1 MNWRAMTATGV
12 RTLYPV
18 HRLHGVVL
26 LLLLL
31 ATLLLGMGNSLHS
44 RLLWVGE
51 QVWPNYYLLNPDAV
65 EPSCNLTMDVDREV
79 ERRIQAYKPDPDDLF
94 SSPPNAQAIRQSL
107 ESNLALC
114 EQRHVQFAENQKHAT
129 PALGVFKDIEQGLAD
144 FLLSNIDLTKFL
156 FIGMFALAAAV
167 SALDAD
173 HIALR
178 LPRNRAEW
186 RLSQGA
192 QFVVNGLMLLSLNSY
207 LGNLERTPDSGSAMT
222 LQYAWVMVFG
232 LFMVINAVRFVVVP
246 ERIKSGSMD
255 LASGLV
261 VPLYCTMG
269 LIAMSYFFFV
279 DGYSSGLAIYFGMM
293 SNLSSMFI
301 NIGLYVLVGMMLK
314 QTRVPELLL
323 GLIKPFNLPAPL
335 LASVIIFATAF
346 PTAFTGASGIF
357 ILAVGGVVYDELRRA
372 GAGRQLSL
380 ATTAMSGSLGVVL
393 NPCLLI
399 VVVAALNKE
408 VTTSEMYG
416 WGFWVF
422 IMSASLFSFIV
433 CKTEGNWKPRP
444 APGAL
449 RESLRATKPLIPYVA
464 VAAAVILAI
473 WVILGLKFNEYSAPL
488 ILPLVMLAIVM
499 LDSSKTQDDA
509 PAASRVQEFFV
520 RSSSAASDSAVHIGA
535 LLALI
540 GFSICLGG
548 ILERSDIV
556 HFLFPESLTS
566 PWVAMLVIVVMLTFI
581 GMVMDPFGAV
591 ILVSATIAQPA
602 IQIGID
608 PLHFWIVCL
617 VAFEL
622 GYLSP
627 PVALNHLLT
636 RQVVGE
642 TEVVAAERTGT
653 FWHRYERLLLPL
665 AVMLPTLLLVAF
677 VPMLF
682 YAL

>member
-1 MNWRAMTATGV
+1 MNWQAISTAGAK
-12 RTLYPV
+12 TLYPV
-18 HRLHGVVL
+18 HRMHGVIL

-31 ATLLLGMGNSLHS
+31 FTLLLGMGNSLHS
-44 RLLWVGE
+44 RMLWVGE
-51 QVWPNYYLLNPDAV
+51 QTWPNYYLLNPDAT
-65 EPSCNLTMDVDREV
+65 EPTCNRTMDVEAEV
-79 ERRIQAYKPDPDDLF
+79 QKRLDAYEPDPDDLF
-94 SSPPNAQAIRQSL
+94 SSPPNAASIRESL
-107 ESNLALC
+107 ERNLALC
-114 EQRHVQFAENQKHAT
+114 EEKYEMYAENQRNAT
-129 PALGVFKDIEQGLAD
+129 PALSIFKTVEQGFAS
-144 FLLSNIDLTKFL
+144 FLLENIELTKFL
-156 FIGMFALAAAV
+156 FIAMFAMAAAI

-186 RLSQGA
+186 RLSQGVQLA
-192 QFVVNGLMLLSLNSY
+192 VNGLMVFSLLSY
-207 LGNLERTPDSGSAMT
+207 VGKLETSPGSESNIL
-222 LQYAWVMVFG
+222 LQNAWAAVFG
-232 LFMVINAVRFVVVP
+232 LFMVINLARFINVP
-246 ERIKSGSMD
+246 ERMKAGS
-255 LASGLV
+255 LKASSGLV
-261 VPLYCTMG
+261 LPLYCAMG

-293 SNLSSMFI
+293 TNLSSMFI
-301 NIGLYVLVGMMLK
+301 NIGLYVLVGMALK
-314 QTRVPELLL
+314 QTRIPELLL
-323 GLIKPFNLPAPL
+323 NIIKPFHLPAPM
-335 LASVIIFATAF
+335 LASVMIFATAF

-408 VTTSEMYG
+408 VTTTEMYG

-422 IMSASLFSFIV
+422 MMSATLFSIIV
-433 CKTEGNWKPRP
+433 CKTQGNWKPRP
-444 APGAL
+444 APGAFREALKEL
-449 RESLRATKPLIPYVA
+449 RPLAPYAVVA
-464 VAAAVILAI
+464 VGVILAI
-473 WVILGLKFNEYSAPL
+473 WIILGLGFNEYSAPL
-488 ILPLVMLAIVM
+488 IMPLVILSLVY
-499 LDSSKTQDDA
+499 LDANKDSRDDGQ
-509 PAASRVQEFFV
+509 SRSQAFWS
-520 RSSSAASDSAVHIGA
+520 RSTAAASDAAVHIGA

-556 HFLFPESLTS
+556 HALFPEDLTS
-566 PWVAMLVIVVMLTFI
+566 PWIAMLVIVVMLTII

-591 ILVSATIAQPA
+591 VLVSATIAQPA
-602 IQIGID
+602 IQLGID

-642 TEVVAAERTGT
+642 TEVLAAERTGS

-665 AVMLPTLLLVAF
+665 AVMVPTLLICAF

>member
-1 MNWRAMTATGV
+1 MNWRALTAPAA

-18 HRLHGVVL
+18 HRLHGVIL

-31 ATLLLGMGNSLHS
+31 FTLLLGMGNSLHS

-51 QVWPNYYLLNPDAV
+51 QTWPDYYLLNPDAT
-65 EPSCNLTMDVDREV
+65 EPSCQLEMDVDAEV
-79 ERRIQAYKPDPDDLF
+79 KKRVEAYQPDPDDLF
-94 SSPPNAQAIRQSL
+94 SSPPNPEAIRQSL
-107 ESNLALC
+107 ERNLELCQQEYALY
-114 EQRHVQFAENQKHAT
+114 EQNLEHAT
-129 PALGVFKDIEQGLAD
+129 PALGLFKTIEQGLAD
-144 FLLSNIDLTKFL
+144 FLLDNIELTKYL
-156 FIGMFALAAAV
+156 FIAMFAMAAAIA
-167 SALDAD
+167 ALDAD

-186 RLSQGA
+186 RFSQA
-192 QFVVNGLMLLSLNSY
+192 TQFVVNGMMVGSLNAY
-207 LGNLERTPDSGSAMT
+207 LGKLASSPGSEGT
-222 LQYAWVMVFG
+222 VDLQYAWATVFG
-232 LFMVINAVRFVVVP
+232 LFMVINAVRFVNVP
-246 ERIKSGSMD
+246 ERMKNGR
-255 LASGLV
+255 LALSSGLV
-261 VPLYCTMG
+261 MPLYCAMG

-279 DGYSSGLAIYFGMM
+279 DGYASGLAIYFGMM

-301 NIGLYVLVGMMLK
+301 NIGLYVLVGMVLK
-314 QTRVPELLL
+314 QTRLPELLL
-323 GLIKPFNLPAPL
+323 NVIKPFNLPAPM

-408 VTTSEMYG
+408 VTTTEMYS

-422 IMSASLFSFIV
+422 IMSASLFSLIV
-433 CKTEGNWKPRP
+433 CKTQGNWKPRP
-444 APGAL
+444 APGAF
-449 RESLRATKPLIPYVA
+449 RTSLVQMKPLVPYVL
-464 VAAAVILAI
+464 VGAAVILAI
-473 WVILGLKFNEYSAPL
+473 WAILGLKFNEYSAPM
-488 ILPLVMLAIVM
+488 ILPLVMLALVF
-499 LDSSKTQDDA
+499 LDAGSDRRELGETRLRAFWK
-509 PAASRVQEFFV
+509 
-520 RSSSAASDSAVHIGA
+520 RSSYAASDSAVHIGA

-556 HFLFPESLTS
+556 HALFPENLTS
-566 PWVAMLVIVVMLTFI
+566 PWIAMLVIVVMLTFI

-602 IQIGID
+602 IQLGID

-642 TEVVAAERTGT
+642 TEVLAAERTGT

-665 AVMLPTLLLVAF
+665 AVMGPTLLLVAF

>member
-1 MNWRAMTATGV
+1 MNWRAMTASGA

-18 HRLHGVVL
+18 HRIHGVIL

-31 ATLLLGMGNSLHS
+31 STLLLGMGNSLHS
-44 RLLWVGE
+44 RMLWIGE
-51 QVWPNYYLLNPDAV
+51 QVWPNYYLLNPDAT
-65 EPSCNLTMDVDREV
+65 EPTCNMFVDVDAEV

-94 SSPPNAQAIRQSL
+94 SSPPDADALRQSL
-107 ESNLALC
+107 QSNVALC
-114 EQRHVQFAENQKHAT
+114 EQRHLMYAENQKHAT
-129 PALGVFKDIEQGLAD
+129 WALGAYKSFEQGLAG
-144 FLLSNIDLTKFL
+144 FLLDNIELTKYL
-156 FIGMFALAAAV
+156 FIAMFAMAAAI

-178 LPRNRAEW
+178 LSRNRSEW
-186 RLSQGA
+186 RLSQGV
-192 QFVVNGLMLLSLNSY
+192 QFIVNGLMVLSLNAY
-207 LGNLERTPDSGSAMT
+207 LGRLSTSPGTENTMI
-222 LQYAWVMVFG
+222 LQYAWAGVFG
-232 LFMVINAVRFVVVP
+232 MFMVINAIRFFHIP
-246 ERIKSGSMD
+246 ERMKPGS
-255 LASGLV
+255 LSLSSSLV
-261 VPLYCTMG
+261 IPLYCMMG

-279 DGYSSGLAIYFGMM
+279 DGYTSGLAIYFGMM
-293 SNLSSMFI
+293 ANLSSMFI

-323 GLIKPFNLPAPL
+323 NIVKPFNLPAPM

-357 ILAVGGVVYDELRRA
+357 ILAVGGVVYDELRKA

-399 VVVAALNKE
+399 VVIAALNKE

-422 IMSASLFSFIV
+422 ILSASLFSFIV

-449 RESLRATKPLIPYVA
+449 RLALKQLLPLVPYA
-464 VAAAVILAI
+464 LTAAAVIFAI
-473 WVILGLKFNEYSAPL
+473 WVVLGLKFNEYSAPM
-488 ILPLVMLAIVM
+488 ILPLVMLALVV
-499 LDSSKTQDDA
+499 LDSGKESKELSV
-509 PAASRVQEFFV
+509 SRMQTFFE
-520 RSSSAASDSAVHIGA
+520 RSSNAASDSAVHIGA
-535 LLALI
+535 LMALI

-556 HFLFPESLTS
+556 HAIFPETLTS
-566 PWVAMLVIVVMLTFI
+566 PWIAMMVIVVMLTLI

-602 IQIGID
+602 IQIGVD

-642 TEVVAAERTGT
+642 TEVLAAERTGT
-653 FWHRYERLLLPL
+653 FWHRYQRLLLPL
-665 AVMLPTLLLVAF
+665 AVMIPSLLLVAF

>member
-1 MNWRAMTATGV
+1 
-12 RTLYPV
+12 
-18 HRLHGVVL
+18 
-26 LLLLL
+26 
-31 ATLLLGMGNSLHS
+31 MG
-44 RLLWVGE
+44 
-51 QVWPNYYLLNPDAV
+51 
-65 EPSCNLTMDVDREV
+65 
-79 ERRIQAYKPDPDDLF
+79 
-94 SSPPNAQAIRQSL
+94 
-107 ESNLALC
+107 
-114 EQRHVQFAENQKHAT
+114 
-129 PALGVFKDIEQGLAD
+129 
-144 FLLSNIDLTKFL
+144 
-156 FIGMFALAAAV
+156 
-167 SALDAD
+167 
-173 HIALR
+173 
-178 LPRNRAEW
+178 
-186 RLSQGA
+186 
-192 QFVVNGLMLLSLNSY
+192 
-207 LGNLERTPDSGSAMT
+207 
-222 LQYAWVMVFG
+222 
-232 LFMVINAVRFVVVP
+232 
-246 ERIKSGSMD
+246 
-255 LASGLV
+255 
-261 VPLYCTMG
+261 
-269 LIAMSYFFFV
+269 YFFLV
-279 DGYSSGLAIYFGMM
+279 DGYASGLAIYFGMM

-301 NIGLYVLVGMMLK
+301 NIGLYVLVGMVLK
-314 QTRVPELLL
+314 QTRLPELLL
-323 GLIKPFNLPAPL
+323 NVIKPYQLPAPM

-408 VTTSEMYG
+408 VTTTEMYG
-416 WGFWVF
+416 WGVWVF
-422 IMSASLFSFIV
+422 LMSATLFSVVV
-433 CKTEGNWKPRP
+433 CKTEGNWRPRP
-444 APGAL
+444 APGAVRASLAQL
-449 RESLRATKPLIPYVA
+449 RPLLPYAA
-464 VAAAVILAI
+464 VAALVILAI
-473 WVILGLKFNEYSAPL
+473 WLLLGLRFNEYSAPL
-488 ILPLVMLAIVM
+488 ILPLVMLALVF
-499 LDSSKTQDDA
+499 LDSDQDRREQGQGRLQA
-509 PAASRVQEFFV
+509 FWR
-520 RSSSAASDSAVHIGA
+520 RSSAAASDSAVHIGA

-556 HFLFPESLTS
+556 HALFPEHLDS
-566 PWVAMLVIVVMLTFI
+566 PWLAMLVIVVMLTVI

-602 IQIGID
+602 IRMGID

-642 TEVVAAERTGT
+642 TEVLAAERTGS

-665 AVMLPTLLLVAF
+665 AVMGPTLLLVAF

>member
-1 MNWRAMTATGV
+1 MNWRALSAAGSK
-12 RTLYPV
+12 TLYPV
-18 HRLHGVVL
+18 HRSHGVIL

-31 ATLLLGMGNSLHS
+31 FTLLLGMGNSLHS
-44 RLLWVGE
+44 RMLWVGE
-51 QVWPNYYLLNPDAV
+51 QTWPNYYLLDPDAT
-65 EPSCNLTMDVDREV
+65 EPTCNMFVDVDAEV
-79 ERRIQAYKPDPDDLF
+79 QKRLDAYEPDPDDLF
-94 SSPPNAQAIRQSL
+94 SSPPDEDAIRESL
-107 ESNLALC
+107 KRNMALC
-114 EQRHVQFAENQKHAT
+114 EQKHLMFAENQKNAT
-129 PALGVFKDIEQGLAD
+129 AALGVFKTVEQGFAS
-144 FLLSNIDLTKFL
+144 FLLDNIELTKFL
-156 FIGMFALAAAV
+156 FIAMFAMAAAI

-186 RLSQGA
+186 RLSQGTQLA
-192 QFVVNGLMLLSLNSY
+192 VNGLMVFSLMSY
-207 LGNLERTPDSGSAMT
+207 AGRLATSPGSEGTMT
-222 LQYAWVMVFG
+222 LQYAWAAVFG
-232 LFMVINAVRFVVVP
+232 LFIVINLVRLFSIP
-246 ERIKSGSMD
+246 ERMKPGS
-255 LASGLV
+255 LSASSGLV
-261 VPLYCTMG
+261 VPLYCGMG

-293 SNLSSMFI
+293 ANLSSMFI
-301 NIGLYVLVGMMLK
+301 NIGLYVLVGMALK
-314 QTRVPELLL
+314 QTRIPELLL
-323 GLIKPFNLPAPL
+323 NIIKPYQLPAPM
-335 LASVIIFATAF
+335 LASVMIFATAF

-408 VTTSEMYG
+408 VTTTELYG

-422 IMSASLFSFIV
+422 MFSATLFSIIV
-433 CKTEGNWKPRP
+433 CKTQGNWRPRP
-444 APGAL
+444 APGAF
-449 RESLRATKPLIPYVA
+449 RESLQQLKPLAPYAA
-464 VAAAVILAI
+464 VALAVILGI
-473 WVILGLKFNEYSAPL
+473 WIILGLGFNEYSAPM
-488 ILPLVMLAIVM
+488 ILPLVMLALVA
-499 LDSSKTQDDA
+499 LDAGKDSRDEGQSRSKA
-509 PAASRVQEFFV
+509 FWV
-520 RSSSAASDSAVHIGA
+520 RSTAAASDSAVHIGA

-556 HFLFPESLTS
+556 HALFPEDLTS
-566 PWVAMLVIVVMLTFI
+566 PWIAMLVIVVMLTII

-591 ILVSATIAQPA
+591 ILVSATVAQPA
-602 IQIGID
+602 IQLGID

-642 TEVVAAERTGT
+642 TEVLAAERTGT

-665 AVMLPTLLLVAF
+665 AVMGPTLLLTAF

>member
-1 MNWRAMTATGV
+1 MNWRAMTATGA
-12 RTLYPV
+12 RTLYPA
-18 HRLHGVVL
+18 HRLHGVIL

-31 ATLLLGMGNSLHS
+31 ATLALGMGNSLHS

-51 QVWPNYYLLNPDAV
+51 QVWPNYYLLNPDAT
-65 EPSCNLTMDVDREV
+65 EPTCNLFVDVDKEV
-79 ERRIQAYKPDPDDLF
+79 ERRVAAYKPDPDDLF
-94 SSPPNAQAIRQSL
+94 SSPPNPEAIRQSL
-107 ESNLALC
+107 QSNLALC
-114 EQRHVQFAENQKHAT
+114 EQRHLQYAENQKNAT
-129 PALGVFKDIEQGLAD
+129 WALGAFKGVEQGLAN
-144 FLLSNIDLTKFL
+144 FLLKNIDLTKFL
-156 FIGMFALAAAV
+156 FIAMFAMAAAV

-186 RLSQGA
+186 RLSQGS
-192 QFVVNGLMLLSLNSY
+192 QFVVNGLMLLSLSTY
-207 LGNLERTPDSGSAMT
+207 VGRLQASPGTADTIM
-222 LQYAWVMVFG
+222 LQYAWSLVFG
-232 LFMVINAVRFVVVP
+232 LFMVINAIRFLFVP
-246 ERIKSGSMD
+246 ERMRAGS
-255 LASGLV
+255 LALSSGLV
-261 VPLYCTMG
+261 LPLYCTMG
-269 LIAMSYFFFV
+269 LIAMSYFFFM

-323 GLIKPFNLPAPL
+323 NVIKPFNLPAPM

-399 VVVAALNKE
+399 VVIAALNKE
-408 VTTSEMYG
+408 VTTTEMYG

-422 IMSASLFSFIV
+422 IMSATLFSFIV

-444 APGAL
+444 APGAF
-449 RESLRATKPLIPYVA
+449 RAGVRQLGALVPYA
-464 VAAAVILAI
+464 LTAAAVILAI
-473 WVILGLKFNEYSAPL
+473 WVVLGLKFNEYSAPL
-488 ILPLVMLAIVM
+488 ILPLVMLAVVM
-499 LDSSKTQDDA
+499 LDAGKASQETGQSRTQA
-509 PAASRVQEFFV
+509 FFD

-556 HFLFPESLTS
+556 HALFPESLTS
-566 PWVAMLVIVVMLTFI
+566 PWLAMMVIVLMLTVI

-602 IQIGID
+602 IQFGID

-642 TEVVAAERTGT
+642 TEVLAAERTGS
-653 FWHRYERLLLPL
+653 FWHRYQRLLLPL
-665 AVMLPTLLLVAF
+665 AVMVPTLLLVAF

>member
-1 MNWRAMTATGV
+1 MNWRALTAPAA

-18 HRLHGVVL
+18 HRLHGAVL

-31 ATLLLGMGNSLHS
+31 STLVLGMGNSLHS

-51 QVWPNYYLLNPDAV
+51 QTWPNYYLLNPDAT
-65 EPSCNLTMDVDREV
+65 EPTCQLEMDVDAEV
-79 ERRIQAYKPDPDDLF
+79 RKRVEAYKPDPDDLF
-94 SSPPNAQAIRQSL
+94 SSPPNPEAIRTSL
-107 ESNLALC
+107 ERNLELC
-114 EQRHVQFAENQKHAT
+114 RQEHAAYKQNLRHAT
-129 PALGVFKDIEQGLAD
+129 PALGVFKSVEQGLAD
-144 FLLSNIDLTKFL
+144 FLLENIGLTKYL
-156 FIGMFALAAAV
+156 FIAMFALAAAV
-167 SALDAD
+167 AALDAD

-186 RLSQGA
+186 RLSQA
-192 QFVVNGLMLLSLNSY
+192 VQFAVNGLMVASLNAY
-207 LGNLERTPDSGSAMT
+207 LGRLAGSPGSEST
-222 LQYAWVMVFG
+222 SQLQYAWAAVFG
-232 LFMVINAVRFVVVP
+232 LFMVINAVRFVNVP
-246 ERIKSGSMD
+246 ERMKAGS
-255 LASGLV
+255 LALSSGLV
-261 VPLYCTMG
+261 LPLHSVMG
-269 LIAMSYFFFV
+269 LIAMSYFFLV
-279 DGYSSGLAIYFGMM
+279 DGYASGLAIYFGMM

-301 NIGLYVLVGMMLK
+301 NIGLYVLVGMVLK
-314 QTRVPELLL
+314 QTRLPELLL
-323 GLIKPFNLPAPL
+323 DVIKPWNLPSPM

-393 NPCLLI
+393 NPSLLI

-408 VTTSEMYG
+408 VTTTEMYG

-422 IMSASLFSFIV
+422 IMSATLFSLVV

-444 APGAL
+444 APGAF
-449 RESLRATKPLIPYVA
+449 RASVLQMKPLLPYVL
-464 VAAAVILAI
+464 VAGGVILAI
-473 WVILGLKFNEYSAPL
+473 WGVLGLRFNEYSAPL
-488 ILPLVMLAIVM
+488 ILPLVMLALVF
-499 LDSSKTQDDA
+499 LDANRDSRGDDETRLKA
-509 PAASRVQEFFV
+509 FWN
-520 RSSSAASDSAVHIGA
+520 RSSAAASDSAVHIGA

-540 GFSICLGG
+540 GFSISLGG
-548 ILERSDIV
+548 ILERSDVV
-556 HFLFPESLTS
+556 HALFPESLTS
-566 PWVAMLVIVVMLTFI
+566 PWIAMLVIVVMLTVI

-602 IQIGID
+602 IQLGID

-642 TEVVAAERTGT
+642 TEVLAAERTGS

-665 AVMLPTLLLVAF
+665 AVMGPTLLVAAF
-677 VPMLF
+677 VPLLF

>member
-1 MNWRAMTATGV
+1 MISRVLSTARTT
-12 RTLYPV
+12 TLYPM
-18 HRLHGVVL
+18 HRMHGMVL

-31 ATLLLGMGNSLHS
+31 FTLLLGMGNSLHS

-51 QVWPNYYLLNPDAV
+51 QTWPNYYLLNPDATAP
-65 EPSCNLTMDVDREV
+65 ECDLSMDVDAEV
-79 ERRIQAYKPDPDDLF
+79 QRRLDAYKPDPDDLF
-94 SSPPNAQAIRQSL
+94 SSPPNASALRESL
-107 ESNLALC
+107 QRNLALC
-114 EQRHVQFAENQKHAT
+114 EQKFAAFEENQKHAT
-129 PALGVFKDIEQGLAD
+129 PALAAFKTVEQGLAD
-144 FLLSNIDLTKFL
+144 FLLDNIDLMKYL
-156 FIGMFALAAAV
+156 FIAMFAMAAAV

-178 LPRNRAEW
+178 LPRNRSEW
-186 RLSQGA
+186 RMSQGV
-192 QFVVNGLMLLSLNSY
+192 QLLTNGLMVASLQSYAGRLST
-207 LGNLERTPDSGSAMT
+207 TPGSEDVAALQLAWT
-222 LQYAWVMVFG
+222 LVFG
-232 LFMVINAVRFVVVP
+232 LFMVINAVRLLWVP
-246 ERIKSGSMD
+246 ERMRAGG
-255 LASGLV
+255 LNASSPLV
-261 VPLYCTMG
+261 IPLYCAMG

-301 NIGLYVLVGMMLK
+301 NIGLYVLVGMALK
-314 QTRVPELLL
+314 QTRLPELLINV
-323 GLIKPFNLPAPL
+323 IKPFQLPAPL
-335 LASVIIFATAF
+335 LASVMIFATAF

-408 VTTSEMYG
+408 VTTSELYG

-422 IMSASLFSFIV
+422 LMSACLFSFVV
-433 CKTEGNWKPRP
+433 CKTEGNWKPKPR
-444 APGAL
+444 PGAL
-449 RESLRATKPLIPYVA
+449 RESLAQLRPLLPYAVVA
-464 VAAAVILAI
+464 GLVILAV
-473 WVILGLKFNEYSAPL
+473 WLLLDLRFNEYSAPL
-488 ILPLVMLAIVM
+488 ILPLVMLALVL
-499 LDSSKTQDDA
+499 LDADKDNRDDGQ
-509 PAASRVQEFFV
+509 SRGGAFWS
-520 RSSSAASDSAVHIGA
+520 RSTAAASDSAVHIGA

-548 ILERSDIV
+548 ILERSEIV
-556 HFLFPESLTS
+556 HAIFPEHLDN
-566 PWVAMLVIVVMLTFI
+566 PWLVMLVVVFMLTFI

-591 ILVSATIAQPA
+591 ILVSATIAQAA
-602 IQIGID
+602 INLGID

-642 TEVVAAERTGT
+642 TEVLAAERTGS

-665 AVMLPTLLLVAF
+665 LVMATTLLLVAF
-677 VPMLF
+677 IPMFF
-682 YAL
+682 YVL

>member
-1 MNWRAMTATGV
+1 MTSRATG
-12 RTLYPV
+12 TSGALYPV
-18 HRLHGVVL
+18 HKVHGVVL

-31 ATLLLGMGNSLHS
+31 FTLLLGMGNSLHS
-44 RLLWVGE
+44 RLLLIGE
-51 QVWPNYYLLNPDAV
+51 QTWPNYYLLDPAATEPTCSLEIDIDA
-65 EPSCNLTMDVDREV
+65 EV
-79 ERRIQAYKPDPDDLF
+79 QKRIDAYEPDPDELF
-94 SSPPNAQAIRQSL
+94 SSPPNAQAIRESL
-107 ESNLALC
+107 LQNLELC
-114 EQRHVQFAENQKHAT
+114 KQRFEQYRLTQEAVT
-129 PALGVFKDIEQGLAD
+129 PALTVYKTIEQGLAET
-144 FLLSNIDLTKFL
+144 LLENIELTKFL
-156 FIGMFALAAAV
+156 FIAMFALAAAI
-167 SALDAD
+167 AAFDTD

-186 RLSQGA
+186 RLSQGV
-192 QFVVNGLMLLSLNSY
+192 QLIVNGLMVLSLFAY
-207 LGNLERTPDSGSAMT
+207 LDRLAVSPGTESTQT
-222 LQYAWVMVFG
+222 LQYGWSIVFI
-232 LFMVINAVRFVVVP
+232 LFMAINLIRLAKVP
-246 ERIKSGSMD
+246 AHLNTDSLTLS
-255 LASGLV
+255 SGLV
-261 VPLYCTMG
+261 LPLYCVMG
-269 LIAMSYFFFV
+269 LIAMTYFVVV
-279 DGYSSGLAIYFGMM
+279 DEYQSGLAIYFGIMT
-293 SNLSSMFI
+293 NLSSMFI

-314 QTRVPELLL
+314 QTRIPELLFNAL
-323 GLIKPFNLPAPL
+323 KPFNLPAPM

-422 IMSASLFSFIV
+422 MMSATLFSIVV
-433 CKTEGNWKPRP
+433 CKTQGNWRP
-444 APGAL
+444 SPQKGAVKEAL
-449 RESLRATKPLIPYVA
+449 RRLGPLGPYVIG
-464 VAAAVILAI
+464 VVIVIGLI
-473 WVILGLKFNEYSAPL
+473 WLLLGLQFNEYSAPL
-488 ILPLVMLAIVM
+488 ILPLVMLALVF
-499 LDSSKTQDDA
+499 LDTKAESHQTKR
-509 PAASRVQEFFV
+509 SRFSLFWR
-520 RSSSAASDSAVHIGA
+520 RSTLAASDSAVHIGA

-556 HFLFPESLTS
+556 HALFPEDLTS
-566 PWVAMLVIVVMLTFI
+566 PWIAMLVIVVMLTII

-591 ILVSATIAQPA
+591 ILVSATVAQPA

-642 TEVVAAERTGT
+642 SEVLAAEKRGS
-653 FWHRYERLLLPL
+653 FWRRYERLLLPL
-665 AVMLPTLLLVAF
+665 SVMAPTLLFVAF
-677 VPMLF
+677 VPLLF

>member
-1 MNWRAMTATGV
+1 MNWRALTAPAAQ
-12 RTLYPV
+12 TLYPV
-18 HRLHGVVL
+18 HRMHGVIL

-31 ATLLLGMGNSLHS
+31 FTLLLGMGNSLHS

-51 QVWPNYYLLNPDAV
+51 QTWPNYYLLNPDAT
-65 EPSCNLTMDVDREV
+65 EPSCQLEMDVDAEV
-79 ERRIQAYKPDPDDLF
+79 RKRMDAYKPDPDDLF
-94 SSPPNAQAIRQSL
+94 SSPPNPEAIRQSL
-107 ESNLALC
+107 ARNLELC
-114 EQRHVQFAENQKHAT
+114 QQEYVLYEQNLEHAT
-129 PALGVFKDIEQGLAD
+129 PALGLFKTVEQGLAD
-144 FLLSNIDLTKFL
+144 FLLDNIELTKYL
-156 FIGMFALAAAV
+156 FIAMFAMAAAIA
-167 SALDAD
+167 ALDAD

-186 RLSQGA
+186 RFSQA
-192 QFVVNGLMLLSLNSY
+192 TQFVVNGLMVGSLNSY
-207 LGNLERTPDSGSAMT
+207 LGKLASSPGSEGT
-222 LQYAWVMVFG
+222 VDLQYAWAAVFG
-232 LFMVINAVRFVVVP
+232 LFMVINVIRFVNVP
-246 ERIKSGSMD
+246 ERMKKGR
-255 LASGLV
+255 LALSSGLV
-261 VPLYCTMG
+261 MPLYCAMG

-301 NIGLYVLVGMMLK
+301 NIGLYVLVGMVLK
-314 QTRVPELLL
+314 QTRLPELLL
-323 GLIKPFNLPAPL
+323 NVIKPYNLPAPM

-372 GAGRQLSL
+372 GAGRQLAL

-408 VTTSEMYG
+408 VTTTEMYG

-422 IMSASLFSFIV
+422 IMSASLFSLVV
-433 CKTEGNWKPRP
+433 CKTQGNWKPRP
-444 APGAL
+444 APGAF
-449 RESLRATKPLIPYVA
+449 RASLVQMKPLIPYVLVGA
-464 VAAAVILAI
+464 IVILAI
-473 WVILGLKFNEYSAPL
+473 WAILGLKFNEYSAPM
-488 ILPLVMLAIVM
+488 ILPLVMLALVF
-499 LDSSKTQDDA
+499 LDAGSDSRDA
-509 PAASRVQEFFV
+509 GESRLQAFWK
-520 RSSSAASDSAVHIGA
+520 RSSYAASDSAVHIGA

-556 HFLFPESLTS
+556 HALFPENLTS

-602 IQIGID
+602 IQLGID

-642 TEVVAAERTGT
+642 TEVLAGERTGT

-665 AVMLPTLLLVAF
+665 VVMGPTLLLVAF

>member
-1 MNWRAMTATGV
+1 MNWRALTAPAA
-12 RTLYPV
+12 RTLYPM
-18 HRLHGVVL
+18 HRLHGAVL

-31 ATLLLGMGNSLHS
+31 FTLLLGMGNSLHS

-51 QVWPNYYLLNPDAV
+51 QTWPNYYLLNPEAT
-65 EPSCNLTMDVDREV
+65 EPSCQLDMNVDAEV
-79 ERRIQAYKPDPDDLF
+79 KKRIQAYQPDPDALF
-94 SSPPNAQAIRQSL
+94 SSPPDPDAIRQSL
-107 ESNLALC
+107 LKNLELC
-114 EQRHVQFAENQKHAT
+114 EQQYAIYQQNLKHAT
-129 PALGVFKDIEQGLAD
+129 PALGVFKTVEQGLAD
-144 FLLSNIDLTKFL
+144 FLLNNIDLTKYL
-156 FIGMFALAAAV
+156 FIAMFALAAAIA
-167 SALDAD
+167 ALDAD

-178 LPRNRAEW
+178 LARNRSEW
-186 RLSQGA
+186 RLSQGS
-192 QFVVNGLMLLSLNSY
+192 QLVVNGLMVWSVNSY
-207 LGNLERTPDSGSAMT
+207 LGRLANTPGGEDTAS
-222 LQYAWVMVFG
+222 LQTAWAGVFG
-232 LFMVINAVRFVVVP
+232 LFMVINAVRLLYVP
-246 ERIKSGSMD
+246 KRVRAGS
-255 LASGLV
+255 LSASSGLV
-261 VPLYCTMG
+261 VPLYCVMG

-301 NIGLYVLVGMMLK
+301 NIGLYVLVGMVLK
-314 QTRVPELLL
+314 QTRLPELLL
-323 GLIKPFNLPAPL
+323 NVIKPYQLPAPM

-357 ILAVGGVVYDELRRA
+357 ILAVGGVVYDELRRV
-372 GAGRQLSL
+372 GAGRQLAL

-408 VTTSEMYG
+408 VTTTEMYG

-422 IMSASLFSFIV
+422 IMSALLFSFVV

-444 APGAL
+444 APGAFRASVGQL
-449 RESLRATKPLIPYVA
+449 RPLLPYVM
-464 VAAAVILAI
+464 VAAGVILAV
-473 WVILGLKFNEYSAPL
+473 WLILGLQFNEYSAPL
-488 ILPLVMLAIVM
+488 ILPLVMLALVY
-499 LDSSKTQDDA
+499 LDAS
-509 PAASRVQEFFV
+509 PANREPGETRRGAFWN
-520 RSSSAASDSAVHIGA
+520 RSAAAASDSAVHIGA

-556 HFLFPESLTS
+556 HALFPEHLTS
-566 PWVAMLVIVVMLTFI
+566 PWIAMLVIVALLTCI

-602 IQIGID
+602 IQMGID

-642 TEVVAAERTGT
+642 TEVLAAERTGS

-665 AVMLPTLLLVAF
+665 AVMGPTLLLVAF

>member
-1 MNWRAMTATGV
+1 MNWRALTAPAV

-18 HRLHGVVL
+18 HRLHGAVL

-31 ATLLLGMGNSLHS
+31 STLVLGMGNSLHS

-51 QVWPNYYLLNPDAV
+51 QTWPNYYLLNPDAT
-65 EPSCNLTMDVDREV
+65 EPTCQLEMDVDAEV
-79 ERRIQAYKPDPDDLF
+79 RKRVEAYKPDPDDLF
-94 SSPPNAQAIRQSL
+94 SSPPNPEAIRTSL
-107 ESNLALC
+107 ERNLELC
-114 EQRHVQFAENQKHAT
+114 KQEYVAYEQNLKHAT
-129 PALGVFKDIEQGLAD
+129 PALGVFKSVEQGLAD
-144 FLLSNIDLTKFL
+144 FLLENIELTKYL
-156 FIGMFALAAAV
+156 FIAMFALAAAV
-167 SALDAD
+167 AALDAD

-186 RLSQGA
+186 RLSQGV
-192 QFVVNGLMLLSLNSY
+192 QFAVNGLMVASLNAY
-207 LGNLERTPDSGSAMT
+207 LGQLASSPGSEST
-222 LQYAWVMVFG
+222 SQLQYAWTAVFG
-232 LFMVINAVRFVVVP
+232 LFMVINAVRFVNVP
-246 ERIKSGSMD
+246 ERMRAGS
-255 LASGLV
+255 LALSSGLV
-261 VPLYCTMG
+261 LPLYSVMG
-269 LIAMSYFFFV
+269 LIAMSYFFLV
-279 DGYSSGLAIYFGMM
+279 DGYASGLAIYFGMM

-301 NIGLYVLVGMMLK
+301 NIGLYVLVGMVLK
-314 QTRVPELLL
+314 QTRLPELLL
-323 GLIKPFNLPAPL
+323 DVIKPWNLPAPM

-408 VTTSEMYG
+408 VTTTEMYG

-422 IMSASLFSFIV
+422 IMSATLFSLVV

-444 APGAL
+444 APGAF
-449 RESLRATKPLIPYVA
+449 RASILQMKPLLPYVL
-464 VAAAVILAI
+464 VAAGVILAI
-473 WVILGLKFNEYSAPL
+473 WGVLGLRFNEYSAPL
-488 ILPLVMLAIVM
+488 ILPLVMLALVF
-499 LDSSKTQDDA
+499 LDANRDSRGDDETRLKA
-509 PAASRVQEFFV
+509 FWN
-520 RSSSAASDSAVHIGA
+520 RSSAAASDSAVHIGA

-540 GFSICLGG
+540 GFSISLGG

-556 HFLFPESLTS
+556 HALFPESLTS
-566 PWVAMLVIVVMLTFI
+566 PWIAMLVIVVMLTAI

-602 IQIGID
+602 IQLGID

-642 TEVVAAERTGT
+642 TEVLAAERTGS

-665 AVMLPTLLLVAF
+665 AVMGPTLLLVAF

>member
-1 MNWRAMTATGV
+1 M
-12 RTLYPV
+12 
-18 HRLHGVVL
+18 
-26 LLLLL
+26 
-31 ATLLLGMGNSLHS
+31 
-44 RLLWVGE
+44 LWIGE
-51 QVWPNYYLLNPDAV
+51 QVWPNYYLLNPDAT
-65 EPSCNLTMDVDREV
+65 EPTCNMFVDVDAEV

-94 SSPPNAQAIRQSL
+94 SSPPDADALRQSL
-107 ESNLALC
+107 QSNVALC
-114 EQRHVQFAENQKHAT
+114 EQRHLMYAENQKHAT
-129 PALGVFKDIEQGLAD
+129 WALGAYKSFEQGLAG
-144 FLLSNIDLTKFL
+144 FLLDNIELTKYL
-156 FIGMFALAAAV
+156 FIAMFAMAAAI

-178 LPRNRAEW
+178 LSRNRSEW
-186 RLSQGA
+186 RLSQGV
-192 QFVVNGLMLLSLNSY
+192 QFIVNGLMVLSLNAY
-207 LGNLERTPDSGSAMT
+207 LGRLSTSPGTENTMI
-222 LQYAWVMVFG
+222 LQYAWAGVFG
-232 LFMVINAVRFVVVP
+232 MFMVINAIRFFHIP
-246 ERIKSGSMD
+246 ERMKPGS
-255 LASGLV
+255 LSLSSSLV
-261 VPLYCTMG
+261 IPLYCMMG

-279 DGYSSGLAIYFGMM
+279 DGYTSGLAIYFGMM
-293 SNLSSMFI
+293 ANLSSMFI

-323 GLIKPFNLPAPL
+323 NIVKPFNLPAPM

-357 ILAVGGVVYDELRRA
+357 ILAVGGVVYDELRKA

-399 VVVAALNKE
+399 VVIAALNKE

-422 IMSASLFSFIV
+422 ILSASLFSFIV
-433 CKTEGNWKPRP
+433 CKTEGNWKPKP
-444 APGAL
+444 APGAFRL
-449 RESLRATKPLIPYVA
+449 ALKQLLPLVPYA
-464 VAAAVILAI
+464 LTAAAVIFAI
-473 WVILGLKFNEYSAPL
+473 WVVLGLKFNEYSAPM
-488 ILPLVMLAIVM
+488 ILPLVMLALVV
-499 LDSSKTQDDA
+499 LDSGKESKELSV
-509 PAASRVQEFFV
+509 SRMQTFFE
-520 RSSSAASDSAVHIGA
+520 RGSNAASDSAVHIGA

-556 HFLFPESLTS
+556 HAIFPETLTS
-566 PWVAMLVIVVMLTFI
+566 PWIAMMVIVVMLTLI

-602 IQIGID
+602 IQIGVD

-642 TEVVAAERTGT
+642 TEVLAAERTGT
-653 FWHRYERLLLPL
+653 FWHRYQRLLLPL
-665 AVMLPTLLLVAF
+665 AVMIPSLLLVAF

>member
-1 MNWRAMTATGV
+1 MISRVLSTARTT
-12 RTLYPV
+12 TLYPM
-18 HRLHGVVL
+18 HRLHGMVL

-31 ATLLLGMGNSLHS
+31 FTLLLGMGNSLHS

-51 QVWPNYYLLNPDAV
+51 QTWPNYYLLNPDATAP
-65 EPSCNLTMDVDREV
+65 ECDLSMDVDTEV
-79 ERRIQAYKPDPDDLF
+79 QRRLDAYKPDPDDLF
-94 SSPPNAQAIRQSL
+94 SSPPNASALRESL
-107 ESNLALC
+107 QRNLALC
-114 EQRHVQFAENQKHAT
+114 EQKFAAFEENQKHAT
-129 PALGVFKDIEQGLAD
+129 PALAAFKTVEQGLAD
-144 FLLSNIDLTKFL
+144 FLLDNIDLMKYL
-156 FIGMFALAAAV
+156 FIAMFAMAAAV

-178 LPRNRAEW
+178 LPRNRSEW
-186 RLSQGA
+186 RLSQGV
-192 QFVVNGLMLLSLNSY
+192 QLLTNGLMVASLQSYAGRLST
-207 LGNLERTPDSGSAMT
+207 TPGSEDVAALQLAWT
-222 LQYAWVMVFG
+222 LVFG
-232 LFMVINAVRFVVVP
+232 LFMVINAVRLLWVP
-246 ERIKSGSMD
+246 ERMRAGG
-255 LASGLV
+255 LNASSPLV
-261 VPLYCTMG
+261 IPLYCAMG

-301 NIGLYVLVGMMLK
+301 NIGLYVLVGMALK
-314 QTRVPELLL
+314 QTRLPELLINV
-323 GLIKPFNLPAPL
+323 IKPFQLPAPL
-335 LASVIIFATAF
+335 LASVMIFATAF

-408 VTTSEMYG
+408 VTTSELYG

-422 IMSASLFSFIV
+422 LMSACLFSFVV
-433 CKTEGNWKPRP
+433 CKTEGNWKPKPR
-444 APGAL
+444 PGAL
-449 RESLRATKPLIPYVA
+449 RESMAQLRPLLPYAVVA
-464 VAAAVILAI
+464 GLVILAV
-473 WVILGLKFNEYSAPL
+473 WLLLDLRFNEYSAPL
-488 ILPLVMLAIVM
+488 ILPLVMLALVL
-499 LDSSKTQDDA
+499 LDADKDNRDDGQ
-509 PAASRVQEFFV
+509 SRGGAFWS
-520 RSSSAASDSAVHIGA
+520 RSTAAASDSAVHIGA

-548 ILERSDIV
+548 ILERSEIV
-556 HFLFPESLTS
+556 HAIFPEHLDN
-566 PWVAMLVIVVMLTFI
+566 PWLVMLVVVFMLTFI

-591 ILVSATIAQPA
+591 ILVSATIAQAA
-602 IQIGID
+602 INLGID

-642 TEVVAAERTGT
+642 TEVLAAERTGS

-665 AVMLPTLLLVAF
+665 LVMATTLLLVAF
-677 VPMLF
+677 IPMFF

>member
-1 MNWRAMTATGV
+1 MNWRAITAPAA

-18 HRLHGVVL
+18 HRVYGAVL

-31 ATLLLGMGNSLHS
+31 FTLLLGMGNSLHS

-51 QVWPNYYLLNPDAV
+51 QTWPNYYLLNPDAT
-65 EPSCNLTMDVDREV
+65 EPSCQLAMDIDAEV
-79 ERRIQAYKPDPDDLF
+79 ARRVANYKPDPDDLF
-94 SSPPNAQAIRQSL
+94 SSPPNPEAIRKSL
-107 ESNLALC
+107 QSNLELC
-114 EQRHVQFAENQKHAT
+114 QQQYDVYEQNLAHAT
-129 PALGVFKDIEQGLAD
+129 PALGAFKAVEQGLAD
-144 FLLSNIDLTKFL
+144 FLLDNIELTKYL
-156 FIGMFALAAAV
+156 FIAMFAMAAAIA
-167 SALDAD
+167 ALDTD

-186 RLSQGA
+186 RLSQGV
-192 QFVVNGLMLLSLNSY
+192 QFVVNGLMVLSLNAY
-207 LGNLERTPDSGSAMT
+207 LGKLATSPGSEDTMS
-222 LQYAWVMVFG
+222 LQYAWGGVFG
-232 LFMVINAVRFVVVP
+232 LFMVINAVRFLNVP
-246 ERIKSGSMD
+246 ERIRPGGLSAS
-255 LASGLV
+255 SGLV
-261 VPLYCTMG
+261 IPLYCAMG
-269 LIAMSYFFFV
+269 LIAMSYFFLV
-279 DGYSSGLAIYFGMM
+279 DGYASGLAIYFGMM

-314 QTRVPELLL
+314 QTRIPELLL
-323 GLIKPFNLPAPL
+323 NLIKPFNLPAPL

-408 VTTSEMYG
+408 VTTTEMYS

-422 IMSASLFSFIV
+422 IMSATLFSLIV
-433 CKTEGNWKPRP
+433 CKTQGNWKPRP
-444 APGAL
+444 APGAFRAAL
-449 RESLRATKPLIPYVA
+449 AESRALLPYVA
-464 VAAAVILAI
+464 VAALVIVSI
-473 WVILGLKFNEYSAPL
+473 WVVLGLKFNEYSAPL
-488 ILPLVMLAIVM
+488 ILPLVMLAVVL
-499 LDSSKTQDDA
+499 LDSGRRTEEQGQTLSQVFW
-509 PAASRVQEFFV
+509 S
-520 RSSSAASDSAVHIGA
+520 RSSAAASDSAVHIGA

-556 HFLFPESLTS
+556 HSLFPEDLTS
-566 PWVAMLVIVVMLTFI
+566 PWVAMLVIVVMLTVI

-602 IQIGID
+602 IQLGID

-642 TEVVAAERTGT
+642 TEVLAAERTGS

-665 AVMLPTLLLVAF
+665 AVMGPTLLFVAF

>member
-1 MNWRAMTATGV
+1 MNWRALTAPAV
-12 RTLYPV
+12 KTLYPV
-18 HRLHGVVL
+18 HRLHGATL

-31 ATLLLGMGNSLHS
+31 FTLLLGMGNSLHS

-51 QVWPNYYLLNPDAV
+51 QTWPNYYLLNPDAT
-65 EPSCNLTMDVDREV
+65 EPSCQLEMDIEAEV
-79 ERRIQAYKPDPDDLF
+79 ARRIAAYQPDPDDLF
-94 SSPPNAQAIRQSL
+94 SSPPNPDALRESLRRNLDRCAQEHALYRQNL
-107 ESNLALC
+107 E
-114 EQRHVQFAENQKHAT
+114 HAT
-129 PALGVFKDIEQGLAD
+129 PALAVFKSVEQGLAD
-144 FLLSNIDLTKFL
+144 FLLDNIELTKYL
-156 FIGMFALAAAV
+156 FIAMFAMAAAIA
-167 SALDAD
+167 ALDTD

-186 RLSQGA
+186 RLSQGV
-192 QFVVNGLMLLSLNSY
+192 QFVVNGLMLLSLSSY
-207 LGNLERTPDSGSAMT
+207 LERLASSPGSDGTMQ
-222 LQYAWVMVFG
+222 LQYAWGLVFG
-232 LFMVINAVRFVVVP
+232 LFMVINAVRFVNVP
-246 ERIKSGSMD
+246 ERMRAGTLSLS
-255 LASGLV
+255 SGLV
-261 VPLYCTMG
+261 LPLYCVMG
-269 LIAMSYFFFV
+269 LIAMTYFFFV
-279 DGYSSGLAIYFGMM
+279 DGYASGLAIYFGMM
-293 SNLSSMFI
+293 TNLSSMFI

-314 QTRVPELLL
+314 QTRLPELLL
-323 GLIKPFNLPAPL
+323 DLIKPFNLPAPL

-408 VTTSEMYG
+408 VTTTEMYG

-422 IMSASLFSFIV
+422 IMSATLFSLIV

-444 APGAL
+444 APGAFRAAVANL
-449 RESLRATKPLIPYVA
+449 RPLLPYVL
-464 VAAAVILAI
+464 VAAVVIVAI
-473 WVILGLKFNEYSAPL
+473 WGLLGLQFNEYSAPL
-488 ILPLVMLAIVM
+488 ILPLVMLALVL
-499 LDSSKTQDDA
+499 LDAGKDGCEDGE
-509 PAASRVQEFFV
+509 SRLQAFWN
-520 RSSSAASDSAVHIGA
+520 RSSAAASDSAVHIGA

-548 ILERSDIV
+548 ILERSDMV
-556 HFLFPESLTS
+556 HALFPEELTS
-566 PWVAMLVIVVMLTFI
+566 PWLAMLVIVVMLTFI

-602 IQIGID
+602 IQLGID

-642 TEVVAAERTGT
+642 TEVLAAERTGS

-665 AVMLPTLLLVAF
+665 AVMGPTLLLVAF

>member
-1 MNWRAMTATGV
+1 MN
-12 RTLYPV
+12 
-18 HRLHGVVL
+18 
-26 LLLLL
+26 
-31 ATLLLGMGNSLHS
+31 
-44 RLLWVGE
+44 
-51 QVWPNYYLLNPDAV
+51 
-65 EPSCNLTMDVDREV
+65 
-79 ERRIQAYKPDPDDLF
+79 
-94 SSPPNAQAIRQSL
+94 
-107 ESNLALC
+107 
-114 EQRHVQFAENQKHAT
+114 
-129 PALGVFKDIEQGLAD
+129 
-144 FLLSNIDLTKFL
+144 
-156 FIGMFALAAAV
+156 
-167 SALDAD
+167 
-173 HIALR
+173 
-178 LPRNRAEW
+178 
-186 RLSQGA
+186 
-192 QFVVNGLMLLSLNSY
+192 
-207 LGNLERTPDSGSAMT
+207 
-222 LQYAWVMVFG
+222 LQYGWAAVFG
-232 LFMVINAVRFVVVP
+232 LFMVINAVRFVNVP
-246 ERIKSGSMD
+246 SRVRDGRLSLS
-255 LASGLV
+255 SGLV
-261 VPLYCTMG
+261 VPLYCAMG
-269 LIAMSYFFFV
+269 LIAMSYFFLI
-279 DGYSSGLAIYFGMM
+279 DGYASGLAIYFGMM

-301 NIGLYVLVGMMLK
+301 NIGLYVLVGMILK
-314 QTRVPELLL
+314 QTRLPELLL
-323 GLIKPFNLPAPL
+323 SVIKPFNLPAPM

-408 VTTSEMYG
+408 VTTTEMYG
-416 WGFWVF
+416 WGFWIF
-422 IMSASLFSFIV
+422 IMSATLFSVIV

-449 RESLRATKPLIPYVA
+449 REAVARLKPLVPYVLVGA
-464 VAAAVILAI
+464 GVILAI
-473 WVILGLKFNEYSAPL
+473 WIILGLKFNEYSAPL
-488 ILPLVMLAIVM
+488 ILPLVMLALVF
-499 LDSSKTQDDA
+499 LDASKDSRNDGESRAQA
-509 PAASRVQEFFV
+509 FWGRSAA
-520 RSSSAASDSAVHIGA
+520 AASDSAVHIGA

-556 HFLFPESLTS
+556 HALFPEHLTS
-566 PWVAMLVIVVMLTFI
+566 PWIAMLVIVVMLTFI

-602 IQIGID
+602 IQLGID
-608 PLHFWIVCL
+608 PLHFWLVCL

-642 TEVVAAERTGT
+642 TEVLAAERRGS
-653 FWHRYERLLLPL
+653 FWHKYERLLLPL
-665 AVMLPTLLLVAF
+665 AVMGPTLLLVAF

>member
-1 MNWRAMTATGV
+1 MNWRALTAPAA

-18 HRLHGVVL
+18 HKLHGAIL
-26 LLLLL
+26 LLLLFF
-31 ATLLLGMGNSLHS
+31 TLLLGMGNSLHS

-51 QVWPNYYLLNPDAV
+51 QAWPNYYLLNPDAT
-65 EPSCNLTMDVDREV
+65 EPSCRLDMDVGAEV
-79 ERRIQAYKPDPDDLF
+79 RKRVKAYKPDPDDLF
-94 SSPPNAQAIRQSL
+94 DSPPNPDAIRTSL
-107 ESNLALC
+107 ERNLALC
-114 EQRHVQFAENQKHAT
+114 AEKHAAYQKNAEQAT
-129 PALGVFKDIEQGLAD
+129 PALGVFKTVEQGLAT
-144 FLLSNIDLTKFL
+144 FLLDNIGLTKYL
-156 FIGMFALAAAV
+156 FIAIFAIAAAV
-167 SALDAD
+167 AAFDAD

-178 LPRNRAEW
+178 LPRNRSEW
-186 RLSQGA
+186 RLSQA
-192 QFVVNGLMLLSLNSY
+192 VQFMVNGLMVFSMHAY
-207 LGNLERTPDSGSAMT
+207 LGRLASSPGAETTTT
-222 LQYAWVMVFG
+222 LQYAWTGVFG
-232 LFMVINAVRFVVVP
+232 LFMVINTLRFLNVP
-246 ERIKSGSMD
+246 KHIRAGG
-255 LASGLV
+255 LALSSGLV
-261 VPLYCTMG
+261 VPLYCVMG

-279 DGYSSGLAIYFGMM
+279 DGYASGLAIYFGMM

-301 NIGLYVLVGMMLK
+301 NIGLYVLVGMVLK
-314 QTRVPELLL
+314 QTRLPELLL
-323 GLIKPFNLPAPL
+323 NVIKPYNLPAPM

-372 GAGRQLSL
+372 GAGRQLAL

-408 VTTSEMYG
+408 VTTTEMYD

-422 IMSASLFSFIV
+422 IMSASLFSLIV
-433 CKTEGNWKPRP
+433 CKTEGNWRPRP

-449 RESLRATKPLIPYVA
+449 NASLRQLKPLVPYVA
-464 VAAAVILAI
+464 LAMGVIFAIYAV
-473 WVILGLKFNEYSAPL
+473 LGLSFNEYSAPL
-488 ILPLVMLAIVM
+488 ILPLVMLALVF
-499 LDSSKTQDDA
+499 LDA
-509 PAASRVQEFFV
+509 
-520 RSSSAASDSAVHIGA
+520 SSSREGNETRIQAFWARSCAAASDSAVHIGA

-548 ILERSDIV
+548 ILERSDVV
-556 HFLFPESLTS
+556 HALFPEDLTS
-566 PWVAMLVIVVMLTFI
+566 PWLAMLVIVVMLTVI

-602 IQIGID
+602 IQLGID

-642 TEVVAAERTGT
+642 SEVLAAERVGS
-653 FWHRYERLLLPL
+653 FWHRYERLLLPI
-665 AVMLPTLLLVAF
+665 AVMGPTLLLVAF
-677 VPMLF
+677 VPLMF
-682 YAL
+682 YAI

>member
-18 HRLHGVVL
+18 HRLHGVIL

-31 ATLLLGMGNSLHS
+31 TTLALGMGNSLHS

-65 EPSCNLTMDVDREV
+65 EPSCNLTLDVGKEV
-79 ERRIQAYKPDPDDLF
+79 ERRVQSYKPDPDDLF
-94 SSPPNAQAIRQSL
+94 SSPPNPEAIRRSL

-114 EQRHVQFAENQKHAT
+114 EQRHRQFAENQKHAT
-129 PALGVFKDIEQGLAD
+129 WGLGVFKNIEQGLAN
-144 FLLSNIDLTKFL
+144 FLLGNIDLTKFL
-156 FIGMFALAAAV
+156 FIGMFAMAAAI
-167 SALDAD
+167 SALDSD
-173 HIALR
+173 HIALK

-192 QFVVNGLMLLSLNSY
+192 QFVVNGLMLLSLNAY
-207 LGNLERTPDSGSAMT
+207 LGNLEKTPGSGGAMS
-222 LQYAWVMVFG
+222 LQYAWGVVFG
-232 LFMVINAVRFVVVP
+232 LFMVINAVRFIAIP
-246 ERIKSGSMD
+246 ERMKSGR
-255 LASGLV
+255 LELVSGLV

-279 DGYSSGLAIYFGMM
+279 DGYASGLAIYFGMM

-323 GLIKPFNLPAPL
+323 GLIKPYNLPAPL

-408 VTTSEMYG
+408 VTTSELYE

-422 IMSASLFSFIV
+422 VMSASLFSFIV

-444 APGAL
+444 APGAFL
-449 RESLRATKPLIPYVA
+449 KSLRASRLLLPHV
-464 VAAAVILAI
+464 VVGAAVILAI
-473 WVILGLKFNEYSAPL
+473 WGVLGLRFNEYSAPL
-488 ILPLVMLAIVM
+488 ILPLVMLALVM
-499 LDSSKTQDDA
+499 LDAGKD
-509 PAASRVQEFFV
+509 RENLQETRFQVFFD
-520 RSSSAASDSAVHIGA
+520 RSSTAASDSAVHIGA

-556 HFLFPESLTS
+556 HMLFPESLTS
-566 PWVAMLVIVVMLTFI
+566 PWAAMLVIVVMLTFI

-642 TEVVAAERTGT
+642 SEVLAAERTGS
-653 FWHRYERLLLPL
+653 FWHRYKRLLLPL
-665 AVMLPTLLLVAF
+665 AVMAPTLLLVAF
-677 VPMLF
+677 LPMLF

>member
-1 MNWRAMTATGV
+1 MNWRAMTASGV

-18 HRLHGVVL
+18 HRVHGVIL

-44 RLLWVGE
+44 RMLWVGE
-51 QVWPNYYLLNPDAV
+51 QIWPDYYLLNPDAA
-65 EPSCNLTMDVDREV
+65 EPTCNLFVDVDTEV
-79 ERRIQAYKPDPDDLF
+79 ERRIQAYEPDPDDLF
-94 SSPPNAQAIRQSL
+94 SAPPDRQALRQSL

-114 EQRHVQFAENQKHAT
+114 QQRHLQFAENQKHAT
-129 PALGVFKDIEQGLAD
+129 WALGAFKDVEQGLARV
-144 FLLSNIDLTKFL
+144 LLDNIDLTKFL
-156 FIGMFALAAAV
+156 FIAMFALAAAV
-167 SALDAD
+167 SALDTD

-186 RLSQGA
+186 RLSQGS
-192 QFVVNGLMLLSLNSY
+192 QFVVNGLMVASLFAY
-207 LGNLERTPDSGSAMT
+207 LARLETSPGSADTAT
-222 LQYAWVMVFG
+222 LQLAWAYVFG
-232 LFMVINAVRFVVVP
+232 LFMVINAIRFVAIP
-246 ERIKSGSMD
+246 ERIRVGRLSAS
-255 LASGLV
+255 SGLV
-261 VPLYCTMG
+261 LPLYCVMG
-269 LIAMSYFFFV
+269 AIAMAYFYFV

-323 GLIKPFNLPAPL
+323 GLIKPYNLPAPL

-399 VVVAALNKE
+399 VVIAALNKE
-408 VTTSEMYG
+408 VTTTEMYG

-422 IMSASLFSFIV
+422 IMSATLFSLVV
-433 CKTEGNWKPRP
+433 CKTQGDWRPRP
-444 APGAL
+444 APGAFSASVRAL
-449 RESLRATKPLIPYVA
+449 RPLLPYA
-464 VAAAVILAI
+464 LVAAAVIVAI
-473 WVILGLKFNEYSAPL
+473 WVVLGLKFNEYSAPM
-488 ILPLVMLAIVM
+488 ILPLVMLALVL
-499 LDSSKTQDDA
+499 LDAGYSPDQGEG
-509 PAASRVQEFFV
+509 SRLQVFFN
-520 RSSSAASDSAVHIGA
+520 RSSAAASDSAVHIGA

-548 ILERSDIV
+548 VLERSDIV
-556 HFLFPESLTS
+556 HAIFPEDLTS
-566 PWVAMLVIVVMLTFI
+566 PWIAMLVIVVMLTLI

-642 TEVVAAERTGT
+642 TEVLAAERAGS

-665 AVMLPTLLLVAF
+665 VVMVPTLLLVAF
-677 VPMLF
+677 IPMLF

>member
-1 MNWRAMTATGV
+1 M
-12 RTLYPV
+12 
-18 HRLHGVVL
+18 VL

-31 ATLLLGMGNSLHS
+31 FTLLLGMGNSLHS

-51 QVWPNYYLLNPDAV
+51 QTWPNYYLLNPDATAP
-65 EPSCNLTMDVDREV
+65 ECDLSMDVDTEV
-79 ERRIQAYKPDPDDLF
+79 QRRLDAYKPDPDDLF
-94 SSPPNAQAIRQSL
+94 SSPPNASALRESL
-107 ESNLALC
+107 QRNLALC
-114 EQRHVQFAENQKHAT
+114 EQKFAAFEENQKHAT
-129 PALGVFKDIEQGLAD
+129 PALAAFKTVEQGLAD
-144 FLLSNIDLTKFL
+144 FLLDNIDLMKYL
-156 FIGMFALAAAV
+156 FIAMFAMAAAV

-178 LPRNRAEW
+178 LPRNRSEW
-186 RLSQGA
+186 RLSQGV
-192 QFVVNGLMLLSLNSY
+192 QLLTNGLMVASLQSYAGRLST
-207 LGNLERTPDSGSAMT
+207 TPGSEDVAALQLAWT
-222 LQYAWVMVFG
+222 LVFG
-232 LFMVINAVRFVVVP
+232 LFMVINAVRLLWVP
-246 ERIKSGSMD
+246 ERMRAGG
-255 LASGLV
+255 LNASSPLV
-261 VPLYCTMG
+261 IPLYCAMG

-301 NIGLYVLVGMMLK
+301 NIGLYVLVGMALK
-314 QTRVPELLL
+314 QTRLPELLINV
-323 GLIKPFNLPAPL
+323 IKPFQLPAPL
-335 LASVIIFATAF
+335 LASVMIFATAF

-408 VTTSEMYG
+408 VTTSELYG

-422 IMSASLFSFIV
+422 LMSACLFSFVV
-433 CKTEGNWKPRP
+433 CKTEGNWKPKPR
-444 APGAL
+444 PGAL
-449 RESLRATKPLIPYVA
+449 RESMAQLRPLLPYAVVA
-464 VAAAVILAI
+464 GLVILAV
-473 WVILGLKFNEYSAPL
+473 WLLLDLRFNEYSAPL
-488 ILPLVMLAIVM
+488 ILPLVMLALVL
-499 LDSSKTQDDA
+499 LDADKDNRDDGQ
-509 PAASRVQEFFV
+509 SRGGAFWS
-520 RSSSAASDSAVHIGA
+520 RSTAAASDSAVHIGA

-548 ILERSDIV
+548 ILERSEIV
-556 HFLFPESLTS
+556 HAIFPEHLDN
-566 PWVAMLVIVVMLTFI
+566 PWLVMLVVVFMLTFI

-591 ILVSATIAQPA
+591 ILVSATIAQAA
-602 IQIGID
+602 INLGID

-642 TEVVAAERTGT
+642 TEVLAAERTGS

-665 AVMLPTLLLVAF
+665 LVMATTLLLVAF
-677 VPMLF
+677 IPMFF

>member
-1 MNWRAMTATGV
+1 MNWRAMTASGA

-18 HRLHGVVL
+18 HRIHGVIL

-31 ATLLLGMGNSLHS
+31 STLLLGMGNSLHS
-44 RLLWVGE
+44 RMLWIGE
-51 QVWPNYYLLNPDAV
+51 QVWPNYYLLNPDAT
-65 EPSCNLTMDVDREV
+65 EPTCNMFVDVDAEV

-94 SSPPNAQAIRQSL
+94 SSPPDADALRQSL
-107 ESNLALC
+107 QSNVALC
-114 EQRHVQFAENQKHAT
+114 EQRHLMFAENQKHAT
-129 PALGVFKDIEQGLAD
+129 WALGVYKSFEQGLAG
-144 FLLSNIDLTKFL
+144 FLLDNIELTKYL
-156 FIGMFALAAAV
+156 FIAMFAMAAAI

-178 LPRNRAEW
+178 LSRNRSEW
-186 RLSQGA
+186 RLSQGV
-192 QFVVNGLMLLSLNSY
+192 QFIVNGLMVLSLNAY
-207 LGNLERTPDSGSAMT
+207 LGRLSTSPGTESTMI
-222 LQYAWVMVFG
+222 LQYAWAGVFG
-232 LFMVINAVRFVVVP
+232 MFMVINAIRFFHIP
-246 ERIKSGSMD
+246 ERMKPGS
-255 LASGLV
+255 LSLSSSLV
-261 VPLYCTMG
+261 IPLYCMMG

-279 DGYSSGLAIYFGMM
+279 DGYTSGLAIYFGMM
-293 SNLSSMFI
+293 ANLSSMFI

-323 GLIKPFNLPAPL
+323 NIVKPFNLPAPM

-357 ILAVGGVVYDELRRA
+357 ILAVGGVVYDELRKA

-399 VVVAALNKE
+399 VVIAALNKE

-422 IMSASLFSFIV
+422 ILSASLFSFIV
-433 CKTEGNWKPRP
+433 CKTEGNWKPKP
-444 APGAL
+444 APGAFRL
-449 RESLRATKPLIPYVA
+449 ALKQLLPLVPYA
-464 VAAAVILAI
+464 LTAAAVIFAI
-473 WVILGLKFNEYSAPL
+473 WVVLGLKFNEYSAPM
-488 ILPLVMLAIVM
+488 ILPLVMLALVV
-499 LDSSKTQDDA
+499 LDSGKESKELSV
-509 PAASRVQEFFV
+509 SRMQTFFE
-520 RSSSAASDSAVHIGA
+520 RSSNAASDSAVHIGA

-556 HFLFPESLTS
+556 HAIFPETLTS
-566 PWVAMLVIVVMLTFI
+566 PWIAMMVIVVMLTLI

-602 IQIGID
+602 IQIGVD

-642 TEVVAAERTGT
+642 TEVLAAERTGT
-653 FWHRYERLLLPL
+653 FWHRYQRLLLPL
-665 AVMLPTLLLVAF
+665 AVMIPSLLLVAF

>member
-1 MNWRAMTATGV
+1 MNWRALTAPAA

-18 HRLHGVVL
+18 HRLHGAVL

-31 ATLLLGMGNSLHS
+31 FTLLLGMGNSLHS

-51 QVWPNYYLLNPDAV
+51 QTWPNYYLLNPDAK
-65 EPSCNLTMDVDREV
+65 EPTCQLEMDVDAEV
-79 ERRIQAYKPDPDDLF
+79 ARRVQAYKPDPDDLF
-94 SSPPNAQAIRQSL
+94 SSPPNPEAIRKSL
-107 ESNLALC
+107 QSNLELCQQQYALYQQNL
-114 EQRHVQFAENQKHAT
+114 EHAT
-129 PALGVFKDIEQGLAD
+129 PALGMFKAVEQGLAE
-144 FLLSNIDLTKFL
+144 FLLDNIELTKYL
-156 FIGMFALAAAV
+156 FIAMFAMAAAIA
-167 SALDAD
+167 ALDTD

-178 LPRNRAEW
+178 LPRNRSEW
-186 RLSQGA
+186 RLSQGV
-192 QFVVNGLMLLSLNSY
+192 QFVVNGLMVLSLNAY
-207 LGNLERTPDSGSAMT
+207 LGKLASSPGSEDTMD
-222 LQYAWVMVFG
+222 LQYAWAGVFG
-232 LFMVINAVRFVVVP
+232 LFMVINAIRFLNVP
-246 ERIKSGSMD
+246 DRIRAGK
-255 LASGLV
+255 LAASSGLV
-261 VPLYCTMG
+261 VPLYCGMG
-269 LIAMSYFFFV
+269 LIAMGYFFLV
-279 DGYSSGLAIYFGMM
+279 DGYASGLAIYFGMM

-314 QTRVPELLL
+314 QTRIPELLL
-323 GLIKPFNLPAPL
+323 NLIKPFNLPAPL

-408 VTTSEMYG
+408 VTTTELYG

-422 IMSASLFSFIV
+422 IMSATLFSLVV
-433 CKTEGNWKPRP
+433 CKTQGNWKPRP
-444 APGAL
+444 APGAFRAAL
-449 RESLRATKPLIPYVA
+449 GESRALVPYVLVGA
-464 VAAAVILAI
+464 LVILAI
-473 WVILGLKFNEYSAPL
+473 WAILGLKFNEYSAPL
-488 ILPLVMLAIVM
+488 ILPLVMLALVL
-499 LDSSKTQDDA
+499 LDSTQA
-509 PAASRVQEFFV
+509 NRTEAETRTQAFWN
-520 RSSSAASDSAVHIGA
+520 RSSAAASDSAVHIGA

-556 HFLFPESLTS
+556 HALFPEDLTS
-566 PWVAMLVIVVMLTFI
+566 PWIAMLVIVVMLTVI

-602 IQIGID
+602 IQLGID

-642 TEVVAAERTGT
+642 TEVLAAERTGS

-665 AVMLPTLLLVAF
+665 VVMGPTLLFVAF

>member
-1 MNWRAMTATGV
+1 MTSRATG
-12 RTLYPV
+12 TSGALYPV
-18 HRLHGVVL
+18 HKVHGVVL

-31 ATLLLGMGNSLHS
+31 FTLLLGMGNSLHS
-44 RLLWVGE
+44 RLLLIGE
-51 QVWPNYYLLNPDAV
+51 QTWPNYYLLDPAATEPTCSLTVDIDA
-65 EPSCNLTMDVDREV
+65 EV
-79 ERRIQAYKPDPDDLF
+79 QKRIDAYEPDPDVLF
-94 SSPPNAQAIRQSL
+94 SSPPNAQALRESL
-107 ESNLALC
+107 VQNLELC
-114 EQRHVQFAENQKHAT
+114 EQRHEHYRLTQEAIT
-129 PALGVFKDIEQGLAD
+129 PALNVYKMIEQGLAET
-144 FLLSNIDLTKFL
+144 LLDNIELTKFL
-156 FIGMFALAAAV
+156 FIAMFALAAAI
-167 SALDAD
+167 AAFDTD

-186 RLSQGA
+186 RLSQGV
-192 QFVVNGLMLLSLNSY
+192 QLIVNGLMVMSLLAYLDRLAVSPGTESTQTLQYGWSIVFILFMAINVVRLAKVPTRLHSGSLTLS
-207 LGNLERTPDSGSAMT
+207 SGLVLPLYCVMGLSAMT
-222 LQYAWVMVFG
+222 
-232 LFMVINAVRFVVVP
+232 
-246 ERIKSGSMD
+246 
-255 LASGLV
+255 
-261 VPLYCTMG
+261 
-269 LIAMSYFFFV
+269 YFLLV
-279 DGYSSGLAIYFGMM
+279 DGYQSGLAIYFGMM
-293 SNLSSMFI
+293 TNLSSMFI

-314 QTRVPELLL
+314 QTHIPELLFNAL
-323 GLIKPFNLPAPL
+323 KPFNLPAPM

-399 VVVAALNKE
+399 VVIAALNKE

-422 IMSASLFSFIV
+422 MMSATLFSIVV
-433 CKTEGNWKPRP
+433 CKTQGNWRP
-444 APGAL
+444 SPQKG
-449 RESLRATKPLIPYVA
+449 ATKEALLRLRPLIPYVIGIA
-464 VAAAVILAI
+464 IVIGLI
-473 WVILGLKFNEYSAPL
+473 WLLLGLKFNEYSAPL
-488 ILPLVMLAIVM
+488 ILPLVMLALVF
-499 LDSSKTQDDA
+499 LDTKEE
-509 PAASRVQEFFV
+509 SRRNQ
-520 RSSSAASDSAVHIGA
+520 RSRFGLFWQRSTLAASDSAVHIGA

-556 HFLFPESLTS
+556 HALFPEDLTS
-566 PWVAMLVIVVMLTFI
+566 PWVAMLVIVVMLTVI

-591 ILVSATIAQPA
+591 ILVSATVAQPA

-642 TEVVAAERTGT
+642 SEVLAAEKQGS
-653 FWHRYERLLLPL
+653 FWRRYERLLLPL
-665 AVMLPTLLLVAF
+665 SVMAPTLLLVAF
-677 VPMLF
+677 VPLIF

>member
-1 MNWRAMTATGV
+1 MNWRALTAPAA

-18 HRLHGVVL
+18 HRLHGAVL

-31 ATLLLGMGNSLHS
+31 FTLLLGMGNSLHS

-51 QVWPNYYLLNPDAV
+51 QTWPNYYLLNPDAK
-65 EPSCNLTMDVDREV
+65 EPTCQLEMDVDAEV
-79 ERRIQAYKPDPDDLF
+79 ARRVQAYKPDPDDLF
-94 SSPPNAQAIRQSL
+94 SSPPNPEAIRKSL
-107 ESNLALC
+107 QSNLELCQQQYALYQQNL
-114 EQRHVQFAENQKHAT
+114 EHAT
-129 PALGVFKDIEQGLAD
+129 PALGMFKAVEQGLAE
-144 FLLSNIDLTKFL
+144 FLLDNIELTKYL
-156 FIGMFALAAAV
+156 FIAMFAMAAAIA
-167 SALDAD
+167 ALDTD

-186 RLSQGA
+186 RLSQGV
-192 QFVVNGLMLLSLNSY
+192 QFVVNGLMVLSLNAY
-207 LGNLERTPDSGSAMT
+207 LGKLASSPGSEDTMD
-222 LQYAWVMVFG
+222 LQYAWAGVFG
-232 LFMVINAVRFVVVP
+232 LFMVINAIRFVNVP
-246 ERIKSGSMD
+246 ERIRAGK
-255 LASGLV
+255 LAASSGLV
-261 VPLYCTMG
+261 VPLYCGMG
-269 LIAMSYFFFV
+269 LIAMAYFFLV
-279 DGYSSGLAIYFGMM
+279 DGYASGLAIYFGMM

-314 QTRVPELLL
+314 QTRIPELLL
-323 GLIKPFNLPAPL
+323 NLIKPFNLPAPL

-408 VTTSEMYG
+408 VTTTELYG

-422 IMSASLFSFIV
+422 IMSATLFSLVV
-433 CKTEGNWKPRP
+433 CKTQGNWKPRP
-444 APGAL
+444 APGAFRAAL
-449 RESLRATKPLIPYVA
+449 RESRALVPYVLVGA
-464 VAAAVILAI
+464 LVILAI
-473 WVILGLKFNEYSAPL
+473 WAILGLKFNEYSAPL
-488 ILPLVMLAIVM
+488 ILPLVMLALVL
-499 LDSSKTQDDA
+499 LDSTQANRADA
-509 PAASRVQEFFV
+509 ETRTQAFWN
-520 RSSSAASDSAVHIGA
+520 RSSAAASDSAVHIGA

-556 HFLFPESLTS
+556 HALFPEDLTS
-566 PWVAMLVIVVMLTFI
+566 PWIAMLVIVVMLTVI

-602 IQIGID
+602 IQLGID

-642 TEVVAAERTGT
+642 TEVLAAERTGS

-665 AVMLPTLLLVAF
+665 VVMGPTLLFVAF

>member
-1 MNWRAMTATGV
+1 MNWRALTAPAA

-18 HRLHGVVL
+18 HRLHGAVL

-31 ATLLLGMGNSLHS
+31 STLVLGMGNSLHS

-51 QVWPNYYLLNPDAV
+51 QTWPNYYLLNPDAT
-65 EPSCNLTMDVDREV
+65 EPTCQLEMDVDAEV
-79 ERRIQAYKPDPDDLF
+79 RKRVEAYKPDPDDLF
-94 SSPPNAQAIRQSL
+94 SSPPNPEAIRTSL
-107 ESNLALC
+107 ERNLELC
-114 EQRHVQFAENQKHAT
+114 RQEHAAYKQNLRHAT
-129 PALGVFKDIEQGLAD
+129 PALGVFKSVEQGLAD
-144 FLLSNIDLTKFL
+144 FLLENIGLTKYL
-156 FIGMFALAAAV
+156 FIAMFALAAAV
-167 SALDAD
+167 AALDAD

-186 RLSQGA
+186 RLSQA
-192 QFVVNGLMLLSLNSY
+192 VQFAVNGLMVASLNAY
-207 LGNLERTPDSGSAMT
+207 LGRLAGSPGSEST
-222 LQYAWVMVFG
+222 SQLQYAWAAVFG
-232 LFMVINAVRFVVVP
+232 LFMVINAVRFVNVP
-246 ERIKSGSMD
+246 ERMKAGS
-255 LASGLV
+255 LALSSGLV
-261 VPLYCTMG
+261 LPLHSVMG
-269 LIAMSYFFFV
+269 LIAMSYFFLV
-279 DGYSSGLAIYFGMM
+279 DGYASGLAIYFGMM

-301 NIGLYVLVGMMLK
+301 NIGLYVLVGMVLK
-314 QTRVPELLL
+314 QTRLPELLL
-323 GLIKPFNLPAPL
+323 DVIKPWNLPSPM

-393 NPCLLI
+393 NPSLLV

-408 VTTSEMYG
+408 VTTTEMYG

-422 IMSASLFSFIV
+422 IMSATLFSLVV

-444 APGAL
+444 APGAF
-449 RESLRATKPLIPYVA
+449 RASVLQMKPLLPYVL
-464 VAAAVILAI
+464 VAGGVILAI
-473 WVILGLKFNEYSAPL
+473 WGVLGLRFNEYSAPL
-488 ILPLVMLAIVM
+488 ILPLVMLALVF
-499 LDSSKTQDDA
+499 LDANQD
-509 PAASRVQEFFV
+509 SRGDDETRLKAFWN
-520 RSSSAASDSAVHIGA
+520 RSSAAASDSAVHIGA

-540 GFSICLGG
+540 GFSISLGG
-548 ILERSDIV
+548 ILERSDVV
-556 HFLFPESLTS
+556 HALFPESLTS
-566 PWVAMLVIVVMLTFI
+566 PWIAMLVIVVMLTVI

-602 IQIGID
+602 IQLGID

-642 TEVVAAERTGT
+642 TEVLAAERTGS

-665 AVMLPTLLLVAF
+665 AVMGPTLLVAAF
-677 VPMLF
+677 VPLLF

>member
-1 MNWRAMTATGV
+1 MNWRAMTASGA

-18 HRLHGVVL
+18 HRIHGVIL

-31 ATLLLGMGNSLHS
+31 STLLLGMGNSLHS
-44 RLLWVGE
+44 RMLWIGE
-51 QVWPNYYLLNPDAV
+51 QVWPNYYLLNPDAT
-65 EPSCNLTMDVDREV
+65 EPTCNMFVDVDAEV

-94 SSPPNAQAIRQSL
+94 SSPPDADALRQSL
-107 ESNLALC
+107 QSNVALC
-114 EQRHVQFAENQKHAT
+114 EQRHLMFAENQKHAT
-129 PALGVFKDIEQGLAD
+129 WALGVYKSFEQGLAG
-144 FLLSNIDLTKFL
+144 FLLDNIELTKYL
-156 FIGMFALAAAV
+156 FIAMFAMAAAI

-178 LPRNRAEW
+178 LSRNRSEW
-186 RLSQGA
+186 RLSQGV
-192 QFVVNGLMLLSLNSY
+192 QFIVNGLMVLSLNAY
-207 LGNLERTPDSGSAMT
+207 LGRLSTSPGTESTMI
-222 LQYAWVMVFG
+222 LQYAWAGVFG
-232 LFMVINAVRFVVVP
+232 MFMVINAIRFFHIP
-246 ERIKSGSMD
+246 ERMRPGS
-255 LASGLV
+255 LSLSSSLV
-261 VPLYCTMG
+261 IPLYCMMG

-279 DGYSSGLAIYFGMM
+279 DGYTSGLAIYFGMM
-293 SNLSSMFI
+293 ANLSSMFI

-323 GLIKPFNLPAPL
+323 NIVKPFNLPAPM

-357 ILAVGGVVYDELRRA
+357 ILAVGGVVYDELRKA

-399 VVVAALNKE
+399 VVIAALNKE

-422 IMSASLFSFIV
+422 ILSASLFSFIV
-433 CKTEGNWKPRP
+433 CKTEGNWKPKP
-444 APGAL
+444 APGAFRL
-449 RESLRATKPLIPYVA
+449 ALKQLLPLVPYA
-464 VAAAVILAI
+464 LTAAAVIFAI
-473 WVILGLKFNEYSAPL
+473 WVVLGLKFNEYSAPM
-488 ILPLVMLAIVM
+488 ILPLVMLALVV
-499 LDSSKTQDDA
+499 LDSGKESKELSV
-509 PAASRVQEFFV
+509 SRMQTFFE
-520 RSSSAASDSAVHIGA
+520 RSSNAASDSAVHIGA

-556 HFLFPESLTS
+556 HAIFPETLTS
-566 PWVAMLVIVVMLTFI
+566 PWIAMMVIVVMLTLI

-602 IQIGID
+602 IQIGVD

-642 TEVVAAERTGT
+642 TEVLAAERTGT
-653 FWHRYERLLLPL
+653 FWHRYQRLLLPL
-665 AVMLPTLLLVAF
+665 AVMIPSLLLVAF